1 MRTELQ
7 RDIRALGARGVT
19 PGLAAVLVGD
29 DPASATYVRMKGKA
43 CDEAGLYH
51 ETIRL
56 AKETTEAELLALVER
71 LNADHKIHGILVQ
84 LPLPK
89 QINTQRVLHR
99 VSPEKDVDGFHP
111 ENVGKVSIGDP
122 TGFRP
127 ATPYGVQQL
136 LVRSGVET
144 TGSHVVIVGRS
155 TIVGRPMAALLLQD
169 GPGGNATVTVCHS
182 RTRDIKSVTR
192 RARAVLEAGLAPL
205 WVRGEISGFKAWQ
218 SGHWYFTLR
227 DKTAQIRCV
236 MFQKDNRRLPAAPQD
251 GMQVFVFAR
260 PTVWEEK
267 GEFRLTVL
275 DLLSTEAGGLW
286 QLAFEKAKAALAKDG
301 LLDPARKR
309 PLPPYPRRIAVI
321 TSPDGAGGGPARSQ
335 RRRDGARAP
344 GCAAGARAGRALGA
358 DRRATRPHARP
369 PRDGDRAPPRARP
382 PRPRRG
388 RRPPRRALPL
398 ENPRARLRAR
408 PRRGRA
414 GAEAR
419 RPAHAGARV
428 PAARHRR
435 RTGRAHV

>member
-1 MRTELQ
+1 LPARIIDGAAVGDAMRSELQ

-144 TGSHVVIVGRS
+144 TGTHVVIVGRS

-192 RARAVLEAGLAPL
+192 QADILIVAIGKAEFVTGEMIKPGAVVVDVGVNRMDDPSLKKGYRLVGDVQFEEAKK
-205 WVRGEISGFKAWQ
+205 V
-218 SGHWYFTLR
+218 
-227 DKTAQIRCV
+227 
-236 MFQKDNRRLPAAPQD
+236 
-251 GMQVFVFAR
+251 
-260 PTVWEEK
+260 
-267 GEFRLTVL
+267 
-275 DLLSTEAGGLW
+275 
-286 QLAFEKAKAALAKDG
+286 
-301 LLDPARKR
+301 
-309 PLPPYPRRIAVI
+309 
-321 TSPDGAGGGPARSQ
+321 
-335 RRRDGARAP
+335 
-344 GCAAGARAGRALGA
+344 AGAI
-358 DRRATRPHARP
+358 TP
-369 PRDGDRAPPRARP
+369 
-382 PRPRRG
+382 
-388 RRPPRRALPL
+388 
-398 ENPRARLRAR
+398 
-408 PRRGRA
+408 
-414 GAEAR
+414 
-419 RPAHAGARV
+419 V
-428 PAARHRR
+428 PGGVGPMTITMLLYNTVQAARQW
-435 RTGRAHV
+435 APA